1 MIVGARGKD
10 YYSAISAIYTC
21 PKILPFKYYFQF
33 CRASDGTPDQKQR
46 LASDIKKSTL
56 PKDNSSPHSFGRH
69 FL

>member
-1 MIVGARGKD
+1 MIVGARALGQKTFL
-10 YYSAISAIYTC
+10 SVFNSL
-21 PKILPFKYYFQF
+21 ILFIHSSFQF